1 MKRFDKTKPGMFYG
15 WRVVAAV
22 VMVVFASCG
31 IGYYSFAVF
40 LKPLETEFSWSR
52 TALSG
57 AMSLLILIS
66 GLLSPLVGRWC
77 DTYGAKKI
85 IMYCAVPL
93 GACFILLSFVQS
105 IWQFYAIYILLALPF
120 TGTFVVPA
128 TTLVTKWFNKKR
140 GIAIALIFC
149 GTSLGGL
156 IMPPVISYFITTLGW
171 QMSYVCL
178 GLLMWLIILPPAGF
192 VIKSNPQ
199 EMGLLPDG
207 ENLPTEEQ
215 HSTVNSAGET
225 QRWTLATALRTS
237 LFWFVA
243 LGFSFVVFARVGVMT
258 HQVAYL
264 TDMGIDMIAAAT
276 ALGLT
281 SGISIISRLT
291 TGYLADRISKKL
303 IAVVS
308 FALEAAGVFILM
320 RAKSMKMVWLYVI
333 VFGIGFGGEPT
344 IRPLLLGELFGTTS
358 FGAVMGS
365 IQSVTQVGTAI
376 GPLLAGYI
384 FDATASY
391 NLAFI
396 IFLIT
401 YLLAIISILFARR
414 PKQAV

>member
-1 MKRFDKTKPGMFYG
+1 
-15 WRVVAAV
+15 
-22 VMVVFASCG
+22 
-31 IGYYSFAVF
+31 
-40 LKPLETEFSWSR
+40 
-52 TALSG
+52 
-57 AMSLLILIS
+57 
-66 GLLSPLVGRWC
+66 
-77 DTYGAKKI
+77 
-85 IMYCAVPL
+85 
-93 GACFILLSFVQS
+93 
-105 IWQFYAIYILLALPF
+105 
-120 TGTFVVPA
+120 
-128 TTLVTKWFNKKR
+128 
-140 GIAIALIFC
+140 
-149 GTSLGGL
+149 
-156 IMPPVISYFITTLGW
+156 
-171 QMSYVCL
+171 
-178 GLLMWLIILPPAGF
+178 
-192 VIKSNPQ
+192 
-199 EMGLLPDG
+199 
-207 ENLPTEEQ
+207 
-215 HSTVNSAGET
+215 
-225 QRWTLATALRTS
+225 
-237 LFWFVA
+237 
-243 LGFSFVVFARVGVMT
+243 MT